1 MADKHA
7 FDTQRRPF
15 HSYEIS
21 TPFRKSFASSSNIN
35 TLPNALSPSP
45 IPASATNTANMA
57 LTNQQISSSAAGTS
71 CLKKQKA
78 LEISNLMSPP
88 DPPPLDN
95 FNQITVRPSSPPSF
109 KTPPAQI
116 NLPKGQDAKEPMSP
130 PVSPD
135 AGRDRNSPEAVLE
148 NHAMKDP
155 ILYPPEDSV
164 SSPPRQPLFP
174 LSESAE
180 HRRIVDRHIA
190 SRNAALFERSSPPR
204 REHYEL
210 TLQFKSQIMLLFTKD
225 RRAWMEKERALLIK
239 DRAAFRDRW
248 NNKRYPTLAPA
259 KSDRPPARTQP
270 TKTVRNNGVTKP
282 SRVTKPH
289 SATRSPLATQMRPKQ
304 AGSPPE
310 TSRRTVA
317 PNREDRD
324 FRALPDYC
332 PPISSLP
339 NKANSLKVDWKGAP
353 VDLSNDP
360 NAHLLHP
367 DELSLAANLR
377 LDCATYLTSKRRI
390 FIRRLECARIG
401 KEFRKTDAQQAC
413 KIDVNKASKLW
424 TAFEKVGW
432 LDLKWMESFA

>member
-1 MADKHA
+1 MA
-7 FDTQRRPF
+7 
-15 HSYEIS
+15 I
-21 TPFRKSFASSSNIN
+21 
-35 TLPNALSPSP
+35 
-45 IPASATNTANMA
+45 ANRH
-57 LTNQQISSSAAGTS
+57 TSSSAGINS
-71 CLKKQKA
+71 LKKQKP

-88 DPPPLDN
+88 DPPPLEN
-95 FNQITVRPSSPPSF
+95 FNSITVRTDSPPSF
-109 KTPPAQI
+109 KTPQAQAD
-116 NLPKGQDAKEPMSP
+116 LPKGQDAKEPMSP

-135 AGRDRNSPEAVLE
+135 TGRDRSTLE
-148 NHAMKDP
+148 TTDNNAIKDP

-164 SSPPRQPLFP
+164 PSPPQQPLFP
-174 LSESAE
+174 SSESVE
-180 HRRIVDRHIA
+180 HSRIVDHHIA
-190 SRNAALFERSSPPR
+190 SRNTALFGGGSPPR

-210 TLQFKSQIMLLFTKD
+210 TLQFKSQIMLLYTKN

-239 DRAAFRDRW
+239 DREAFRNRW
-248 NNKRYPTLAPA
+248 NNKRYPALAPA
-259 KSDRPPARTQP
+259 KSTKAPARVQP
-270 TKTVRNNGVTKP
+270 TKAVRTSGITKP
-282 SRVTKPH
+282 DRVVKPH
-289 SATRSPLATQMRPKQ
+289 SVTRSPLPPHRQAKH

-332 PPISSLP
+332 PPTSSLP

-353 VDLSNDP
+353 VDLSNDV

-424 TAFEKVGW
+424 TAYEKVGW
-432 LDLKWMESFA
+432 LDLKWMKSFA